1 MINREMKP
9 VYLVSFTSGTDKYG
23 QKRNNGE
30 EKDVIEMAVKIY
42 SQTNVSDIRY
52 NDIELIGLTKT
63 AVKDSQQIEIDSVR
77 YQISY
82 VIPSGRYTQVLMKK
96 V

>member
-9 VYLVSFTSGTDKYG
+9 VLLISFTSGTDKYG
-23 QKRNNGE
+23 QKRNNGNTE
-30 EKDVIEMAVKIY
+30 EKIEMAVKVY

-52 NDIELIGLTKT
+52 NDVELIGLTKT
-63 AVKDSQQIEIDSVR
+63 AVKDSQQIKIDDIV
-77 YQISY
+77 YQVLY
-82 VIPSGRYTQVLMKK
+82 VIPSGRYNQVLMKK

>member
-9 VYLVSFTSGTDKYG
+9 VYLVSFTSGIDKYG
-23 QKRNNGE
+23 QKRKNGE
-30 EKDVIEMAVKIY
+30 KKDLIDMAVKVY

>member
-1 MINREMKP
+1 MINREMKS

-30 EKDVIEMAVKIY
+30 TKDVIEMAVKIY

-82 VIPSGRYTQVLMKK
+82 VIPSGQYTQVLMKK

>member
-9 VYLVSFTSGTDKYG
+9 VYLVSFTSGIDKYG

-30 EKDVIEMAVKIY
+30 TKDVIEMAVKIY

-63 AVKDSQQIEIDSVR
+63 AVNDSQQIEIDSVR

>member
-1 MINREMKP
+1 MINREMKS

-30 EKDVIEMAVKIY
+30 TKDVIEMAVKIY

>member
-9 VYLVSFTSGTDKYG
+9 VYLVSFASGTDKYG

-30 EKDVIEMAVKIY
+30 KKDVIEMAVKIY

>member
-1 MINREMKP
+1 MINREMKS

-30 EKDVIEMAVKIY
+30 TKDVIEMAVKIY

-82 VIPSGRYTQVLMKK
+82 IIPSGRYTQVLMKK

>member
-1 MINREMKP
+1 MINREMKT

-30 EKDVIEMAVKIY
+30 KKDVIEMAVKIY

>member
-1 MINREMKP
+1 MINREMKS

-30 EKDVIEMAVKIY
+30 TKDVIEMAVKIY

-52 NDIELIGLTKT
+52 NDIELIGLTNT